1 MDTYSMLIDG
11 RAVRVAE
18 QDDVINP
25 AKGEPFAT
33 VPRGTKAHVHDA
45 VGAASRAYKTWR
57 KDEAFRRQKLTECA
71 AAIQARVQDIGK
83 ILSLEQGKPLQA
95 AVGEVFGASI
105 WFSYYANYRPTPEV
119 LQDDADKRIEV
130 VRKSLGVVA
139 AITPW
144 NFPVALVVWKLAP
157 ALAAGCS
164 IVVKPAIEAPLA
176 ARTLCGLSADAGL
189 PPGLVNCL
197 TGDGPAIGEALATHP
212 GVAKVAFTGS
222 RRVAEQIAAWAAPRL
237 KVLTL
242 ELGGHGPMVVLPD
255 ADLDLVTEVV
265 LVQGYA
271 NAGQACYSVNRV
283 IAPPSI
289 AAEIAERLERGI
301 TSLRLGPMATERGLR
316 RHHELLE
323 DARSAGARVV
333 EGVAGDARRAA
344 PAVVTGAKP
353 GVRILEEEPFTP
365 IVAVIEAED
374 TAAALAEANRPDY
387 GLVGYVCGRDLR
399 ATLEAAQ
406 SLQCGTVVVN
416 GWRVVVPYAPYAG
429 WRGSGV
435 GTELGRPGLEAF
447 LRWQHLRV
455 LA

>member
-1 MDTYSMLIDG
+1 MSRSQVANAGPAEVD
-11 RAVRVAE
+11 RAVRA
-18 QDDVINP
+18 
-25 AKGEPFAT
+25 A
-33 VPRGTKAHVHDA
+33 
-45 VGAASRAYKTWR
+45 GAAGEEWA
-57 KDEAFRRQKLTECA
+57 RRSPIERGA
-71 AAIQARVQDIGK
+71 ALERYARVLDDHAEELARLIHG
-83 ILSLEQGKPLQA
+83 EMGKPLSEA
-95 AVGEVFGASI
+95 AAEVAR
-105 WFSYYANYRPTPEV
+105 A
-119 LQDDADKRIEV
+119 LEV
-130 VRKSLGVVA
+130 VHYFAAEAERVAVTQLPGPTLTIGSWIRPAPVGVVA

-164 IVVKPAIEAPLA
+164 IGVKPAMEAPLA
-176 ARTLCGLSADAGL
+176 ARALCGLAADAGL

-197 TGDGPAIGEALATHP
+197 TGDGPSIGEALATHP

-242 ELGGHGPMVVLPD
+242 ELGGHGPLVVLPD
-255 ADLDLVTEVV
+255 ADLDLVTEVA

-289 AAEIAERLERGI
+289 AGEIAERLEHAI
-301 TSLRLGPMATERGLR
+301 ASLRLGPMATERGLR

-323 DARSAGARVV
+323 DARSAGARVI
-333 EGVAGDARRAA
+333 EGVAGDARRPA
-344 PAVVTGAKP
+344 PAGVSGAKP

-365 IVAVIEAED
+365 IVAVIEARD
-374 TAAALAEANRPDY
+374 TAAAIAEANRPDY

-406 SLQCGTVVVN
+406 AIRCGTVVVN

-435 GTELGRPGLEAF
+435 GAELGRPGLEAF